1 MVEIILDKEYVGP
14 DIFELA
20 PAIPDIT
27 DKAIKVR
34 WTNTKDEV
42 RTLKSFDRDFI
53 LYVADLPIFERA
65 TATFN
70 KPIKISPGMMERAK
84 IMLMDSNTYDWR
96 HFTEELRES
105 SPRFLVLKL
114 AADAIRKGLKPSL
127 ADIAAKMLV
136 DGISPVDADVLVRL
150 KSNRIR
156 G

>member
-1 MVEIILDKEYVGP
+1 MIDIILDKEYFGP

-27 DKAIKVR
+27 DTTIKVR

-42 RTLKSFDRDFI
+42 RTLKSFDRDFT
-53 LYVADLPIFERA
+53 LYVANLPTFERA
-65 TATFN
+65 ISTFS
-70 KPIKISPGMMERAK
+70 KFIKIAPNMIERSK

-96 HFTEELRES
+96 HFTEELREC

-127 ADIAAKMLV
+127 ADIAVTMFV
-136 DGISPVDADVLVRL
+136 DGISPLDADVLVRL